1 MLKEWK
7 LFATP
12 QYSMSKPNSSSNIEN
27 TPSED
32 GNVFSAVN
40 HVSTQLEAIET
51 FIKRRFDEL
60 SMEVNATS
68 QQFDMAEEGFTKRFT
83 EILEVLHAVTY
94 SGDGTSAANTGV
106 ELEAVVDITEEAAN
120 KILDAAD
127 RIADSLRVSSEW
139 ADDPN
144 KRQVALD
151 AINIDVEQ
159 ILLACSFQDLTGQRI
174 KQTLQNIRGIEERLG
189 QAMEKMGIDVQV
201 DVSDKVKKAS
211 SQQDVDAL
219 FKEKKNK

>member
-1 MLKEWK
+1 
-7 LFATP
+7 
-12 QYSMSKPNSSSNIEN
+12 MSNPNPLIHN
-27 TPSED
+27 TKD
-32 GNVFSAVN
+32 GEEHSVFTAVN
-40 HVSTQLEAIET
+40 SVSEQLAAIET

-60 SMEVNATS
+60 SMEVNATA
-68 QQFDMAEEGFTKRFT
+68 QQVDMAEEGMAKRFS

-94 SGDGTSAANTGV
+94 SGDGSSAANTGV

-139 ADDPN
+139 ESDPD

-174 KQTLQNIRGIEERLG
+174 KQTLQNIRGIEERLSH
-189 QAMEKMGIDVQV
+189 AMQKMGIEIKTDISERVIR
-201 DVSDKVKKAS
+201 AS
-211 SQQDVDAL
+211 SQEEIDNL
-219 FKEKKNK
+219 FKEKKK

>member
-1 MLKEWK
+1 
-7 LFATP
+7 
-12 QYSMSKPNSSSNIEN
+12 MSNTNLPPASDNPDPPEEGEN
-27 TPSED
+27 L
-32 GNVFSAVN
+32 FSAVSG
-40 HVSTQLEAIET
+40 VSDQLAAFET

-68 QQFDMAEEGFTKRFT
+68 QQVDMAEEGIAKRFS

-94 SGDGTSAANTGV
+94 SGDGNTAANTGV

-139 ADDPN
+139 AEDSD

-151 AINIDVEQ
+151 AMNVDIEQ

-174 KQTLQNIRGIEERLG
+174 KQTLENIRGIEERLG
-189 QAMEKMGIDVQV
+189 KAMEKMGIEIKTDVTDHV
-201 DVSDKVKKAS
+201 VKAS
-211 SQQDVDAL
+211 SQDEVDAL
-219 FKEKKNK
+219 FQDAKES